1 MFTPS
6 KVLSKKTFEISFK
19 DTSKL
24 LEIIKQLGQRNQ
36 NTYLIS
42 TPVFPQRNLKIHCI

>member
-24 LEIIKQLGQRNQ
+24 LEIMRQLRQRSQ
-36 NTYLIS
+36 NTYHIS
-42 TPVFPQRNLKIHCI
+42 TPVFPQSNVKIRYI